1 MDAEPVRIRQ
11 PIAIISRKGGLNGH
25 IRYRASKRVGITAV
39 LVDASFAS
47 QLPVAAKVGRE
58 LDVVVGVVSK
68 APTVAAP

>member
-1 MDAEPVRIRQ
+1 MHTEPVRIRQ
-11 PIAIISRKGGLNGH
+11 PIAIISRNGGLNGR

-58 LDVVVGVVSK
+58 LDVVTGIVGTAS
-68 APTVAAP
+68 TVAA